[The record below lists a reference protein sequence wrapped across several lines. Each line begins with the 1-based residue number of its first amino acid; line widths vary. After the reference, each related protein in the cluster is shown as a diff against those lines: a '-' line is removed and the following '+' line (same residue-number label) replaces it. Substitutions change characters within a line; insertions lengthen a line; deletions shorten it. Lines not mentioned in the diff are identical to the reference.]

1 MTDTAAPRW
10 AAAMMCFAL
19 FAGEARAQ
27 QPEETL
33 SLDRAISI
41 AVLNNPDHLSVRN
54 NENAAAWGVRAAYGA
69 FLPRADVF
77 TGFNYQGAGDNRV
90 GGVSLG
96 ETPSFL
102 ISDYTLALR
111 MGISGATL
119 YGVGEARAN
128 QRATA
133 AETNASRFQLVATV
147 AQQYIAALRAR
158 DGLDL
163 ARQEL
168 ARAEQNLALADAR
181 VEVGA
186 AIPLERMQADVDR
199 GRAEVEVERAA
210 NLLKTEKLRLGQQ
223 LGVELDLDT
232 ELTTSFAV
240 FDPDW
245 TADQLVSWAT
255 DGNPSLRAVRA
266 RHDAS
271 RKTLRSAQSGYLPS
285 LDFSLRWSGF
295 AREATD
301 PASLISD
308 ARNSAAN
315 NRESCLLFNAISDG
329 LTAPLNGFPLDC
341 TGLAFTP
348 SDEQALRSANDVF
361 PFDYTSQPLEAR
373 FQVSLPLFQGFAQ
386 KQRVEQAQAN
396 ARDAQNRVR
405 AQELQLRTDIVSA
418 HEGLLTARRIVAI
431 EEQNRDQAAE
441 QLRLERERY
450 RLGATSFVDLLNAET
465 LRAQADRNYLNALY
479 DFHASLATL
488 EAAVGRPLAAPTN

>member
-1 MTDTAAPRW
+1 M
-10 AAAMMCFAL
+10 
-19 FAGEARAQ
+19 
-27 QPEETL
+27 
-33 SLDRAISI
+33 
-41 AVLNNPDHLSVRN
+41 
-54 NENAAAWGVRAAYGA
+54 
-69 FLPRADVF
+69 
-77 TGFNYQGAGDNRV
+77 
-90 GGVSLG
+90 
-96 ETPSFL
+96 
-102 ISDYTLALR
+102 
-111 MGISGATL
+111 
-119 YGVGEARAN
+119 
-128 QRATA
+128 
-133 AETNASRFQLVATV
+133 
-147 AQQYIAALRAR
+147 
-158 DGLDL
+158 
-163 ARQEL
+163 
-168 ARAEQNLALADAR
+168 
-181 VEVGA
+181 EVGA
-186 AIPLERMQADVDR
+186 AIPLERMQADVER

-223 LGVELDLDT
+223 LGVALDLDT

-245 TADQLVSWAT
+245 TADELVSWAS
-255 DGNPSLRAVRA
+255 DGNPSLRDVRA

-329 LTAPLNGFPLDC
+329 LTSPLNGFPLDC

-348 SDEQALRSANDVF
+348 SDEQALRSANNVF

-396 ARDAQNRVR
+396 ARDAQHRVR

-418 HEGLLTARRIVAI
+418 QEGLLTARRIVAI

-488 EAAVGRPLAAPTN
+488 EAAVGRPLAAPSN